1 MSSKQQ
7 DVGAN
12 VPESEPAQPP
22 DKLKAER
29 VQLRVEPQPP
39 RAGQARE
46 RLEAPPGWQL
56 ASRGKA
62 LLRVRELSD
71 SRLAGAY
78 AGFLAQLAVQAGQPV
93 VIELFGSQVA
103 IRVRGTSRH
112 GMTEAALEFA
122 RALG

>member
-7 DVGAN
+7 EVCGN
-12 VPESEPAQPP
+12 VPENDSTQPP

-29 VQLRVEPQPP
+29 VQLRVEPQPTT
-39 RAGQARE
+39 AEQVRE
-46 RLEAPPGWQL
+46 CLEAPPGWKL

-62 LLRVRELSD
+62 LLCVRELSD
-71 SRLAGAY
+71 ARLAGAY

-93 VIELFGSQVA
+93 EIELTGPQVA